1 MDNFEDQDTKEIGS
15 TVKEPMDITHAPQKK
30 SELNFPPNLNH
41 TKHRLNIC
49 IPSPVK
55 KAKITVTRAEK
66 QEKGYQSASLT
77 PIYKLPNNYTHTE
90 GREPKFFQINHWRA
104 ITTRAWTVTY
114 CGTEADSIPSG

>member
-1 MDNFEDQDTKEIGS
+1 MDKFEDQDTKEIGS

-77 PIYKLPNNYTHTE
+77 PIYKLPLSTHT
-90 GREPKFFQINHWRA
+90 GKGGSPTFSNQ
-104 ITTRAWTVTY
+104 
-114 CGTEADSIPSG
+114 